1 MDLLSEGFCILRE
14 LVSQDFTSTLGP
26 LALIT
31 FVLRNGAHSSALA
44 PRYLDAAPLGIG
56 DGGALMRRTITGA
69 WHGEWREYLD
79 NSFQGFDPFK
89 STER

>member
-1 MDLLSEGFCILRE
+1 M
-14 LVSQDFTSTLGP
+14 
-26 LALIT
+26 
-31 FVLRNGAHSSALA
+31 FVPGNGTHSPALA
-44 PRYLDAAPLGIG
+44 PQYLGATPLGIG